1 MYDVTALV
9 LICVI
14 LRSTTVTIVGTVIA
28 GELLF
33 MLISFIEPTEL
44 R

>member
-14 LRSTTVTIVGTVIA
+14 LRSTTVIA